1 MFHGILIDN
10 FAHPL
15 KRGGPLCG
23 TSGMDA
29 QCCYEELFK
38 GQAYSPLELP
48 KEQRPRERLAVLGP
62 QSLSDR
68 ELLAILLGS
77 GIRGKGVYQL
87 AEELLGRIDAVKG
100 LPTVEDLSEIQG
112 LGFSKACLVL
122 AMLEFGRRHWGPVG
136 SRIRQPE
143 DAYKLL
149 RHYADRKQEHFI
161 CISLNGAHEV
171 LASRIITI
179 GLVNRTLIHPR
190 EVFSDPLIDRACAVL
205 VAHNHPSGQVLPS
218 PEDEEITRRLK
229 ATAELVGINLLDHI
243 IFSEETYYS
252 FSQEQKNLFI

>member
-1 MFHGILIDN
+1 
-10 FAHPL
+10 
-15 KRGGPLCG
+15 
-23 TSGMDA
+23 MDA
-29 QCCYEELFK
+29 QCCYEELIK
-38 GQAYSPLELP
+38 SQAYSPLELP
-48 KEQRPRERLAVLGP
+48 KEARPRERLSVMGP

-68 ELLAILLGS
+68 ELLAILLGA
-77 GIRGKGVYQL
+77 GIRGKSVYTL
-87 AEELLGRIDAVKG
+87 ADELLELLDTAKE
-100 LPTVEDLSEIQG
+100 LPGMKDILGIRG

-136 SRIRQPE
+136 IRISQPE

-190 EVFSDPLIDRACAVL
+190 EVFSDPLMDRACAVI

-218 PEDEEITRRLK
+218 PEDVDITRRLK
-229 ATAELVGINLLDHI
+229 ATADLVGINLLDHI
-243 IFSEETYYS
+243 IFSGERFYS
-252 FSQEQKNLFI
+252 FSQEQGSLLK